1 MLAKLKK
8 LLFAPVVMV
17 AMFAA
22 TVGIQPAS
30 FFLWYQPNLPEMT
43 AIQ

>member
-1 MLAKLKK
+1 MLAKVRK

-22 TVGIQPAS
+22 AMGVQPAS
-30 FFLWYQPNLPEMT
+30 FFLWYQPELPRIGEM
-43 AIQ
+43 Q

>member
-1 MLAKLKK
+1 MSAKVKK

-30 FFLWYQPNLPEMT
+30 FFLWYQPVKPKGE
-43 AIQ
+43 

>member
-22 TVGIQPAS
+22 AMGVQPAS
-30 FFLWYQPNLPEMT
+30 FFLWYQPELPSEP
-43 AIQ
+43 I